1 MPYNLRNFDGRA
13 FTTIADGVVDQQVT
27 SSLNLVG
34 RDVISYGTFQND
46 NFLWLLENFS
56 GKIEPV
62 NKIQGQIWFD
72 KNDNVMRPKIYD
84 GDRWKTFAL
93 NSVQGTVPEDPI
105 IGDLWF
111 DTSSE
116 QLFAKGTSTFVLI
129 GPQKLL
135 GYGKTIW
142 ESALIQDTDSVLHP
156 SVIAYVN
163 DNIVGVVSTNTYN
176 VNTSE
181 AVYSAGITSVG
192 EGINFTPGGRVRGD
206 FQYTEGYNDETI
218 TGMWKFNEGV
228 AVGSY
233 EIVPTSSDL
242 TIDVNG
248 TNLKINATNILPVG
262 AASLG
267 SSSNKF
273 TKIFVNEIN
282 AGSSVTGVNLI
293 GQYSLTSGSKFF
305 PATDST
311 ISLGAANARWSSVFT
326 SGLSAGGSTS
336 QGQLVGNWLLEAAS
350 TLDVSAGTFKADAIT
365 AGSGSTVGT
374 LTGNWNLPS
383 GSTLNVIAG
392 TFNADSITN
401 SSGVLDIS
409 VLDADSLRVNNNI
422 VLNTANLSNYVVTKT
437 GGGASGIWDIN
448 ITGNA
453 NTLDGRDSTYFAPT
467 ESPALTGVPTVPTA
481 AAGTNN
487 SQIASTAFVQ
497 SALTST
503 LPRGAVIMWYGATSN
518 IPTGWA
524 LCDGSNVGGYLTPD
538 LRDRFIVGAGAS
550 YNLGATGGA
559 ATVTLDANQI
569 PAHAHSG
576 STDSQS
582 ANHTHNFSGGTS
594 SAGVHYHV
602 FPGDD
607 QLDGANGIAGWVAG
621 YDGAFPY
628 DAKSNRSGGAK
639 LWHTSQSGSHGH
651 SISGTTDGVSQT
663 HAHQFTTNSVGGNAA
678 HENRPPF
685 YAIFYII
692 KVV

>member
-34 RDVISYGTFQND
+34 KDVVSYGTFQND
-46 NFLWLLENFS
+46 NFLWLLENFA

-93 NSVQGTVPEDPI
+93 NSVQSSIPQDPI
-105 IGDLWF
+105 LGDLWF
-111 DTSSE
+111 NSETE

-129 GPQKLL
+129 GPQKLV

-142 ESALIQDTDSVLHP
+142 ESKLIQDTNSVLHP
-156 SVIAYVN
+156 SVVAYVN
-163 DNIVGVVSTNTYN
+163 DIIVGVVSTNTYN
-176 VNTSE
+176 VNASE
-181 AVYSAGITSVG
+181 AVYAAGITAVG

-218 TGMWKFNEGV
+218 SGDWTFETGVK
-228 AVGSY
+228 VGSY
-233 EIVPTSSDL
+233 SITPATDDL
-242 TIDVNG
+242 TVDVSG
-248 TNLKINATNILPVG
+248 KNLKINAANILPTG

-267 SSSNKF
+267 STTNKF

-282 AGSSVTGVNLI
+282 AGSSVTGINLI
-293 GQYSLTSGSKFF
+293 GQYSLNSGSKFF
-305 PATDST
+305 PSADNS

-326 SGLSAGGSTS
+326 SSLSAGGSSS
-336 QGQLVGNWLLEAAS
+336 QGQLVGDWRLEAS
-350 TLDVSAGTFKADAIT
+350 SVLDVTSGIFKVDSIS
-365 AGSGSTVGT
+365 AGSGSSAGS
-374 LTGNWNLPS
+374 LTGNWSLKS

-392 TFNADSITN
+392 TFLADSIAN
-401 SSGVLDIS
+401 STGALDIS
-409 VLDADSLRVNNNI
+409 VLDNDSLKVNNNI
-422 VLNTANLSNYVVTKT
+422 VINAANYTNYTPTKT
-437 GGGASGIWDIN
+437 GVGATGNWNIN
-448 ITGNA
+448 ITGDA
-453 NTLDGRDSTYFAPT
+453 NTLDGKDSSYFAPT
-467 ESPALTGVPTVPTA
+467 ESPALTGVPTAPTA
-481 AAGTNN
+481 TAGTNN

-497 SALTST
+497 TALTSA
-503 LPRGAVIMWYGATSN
+503 LPRGAVIMWYGAAGS
-518 IPTGWA
+518 IPAGWA

-538 LRDRFIVGAGAS
+538 LRDRFIVGAGSS
-550 YNLGATGGA
+550 YNLGATGG
-559 ATVTLDANQI
+559 TSSVTLNTDQI
-569 PAHAHSG
+569 PGHSHNG

-607 QLDGANGIAGWVAG
+607 QLDGANGVAGWVAG

-628 DAKSNRSGGAK
+628 DAKSNRSGGGK
-639 LWHTSQSGSHGH
+639 LWQTSQSGSHGH
-651 SISGTTDGVSQT
+651 TISGTTDGVSQT
-663 HAHQFTTNSVGGNAA
+663 HAHQFTTNSVGGGAA

-685 YAIFYII
+685 YALFYII